1 MDIFL
6 DKLDKPR
13 SFCCLDKKYLIVYN
27 FMGVLFDISSYVS
40 LFKYFNIYKTV
51 FSEELKSLN
60 INRFVK
66 KININNREM
75 MATLENKVLSID
87 SENNGIFSK
96 TIIY

>member
-1 MDIFL
+1 MDKFL
-6 DKLDKPR
+6 NKLDKPR

-27 FMGVLFDISSYVS
+27 FMGVLFDISSYV
-40 LFKYFNIYKTV
+40 LLYKYFNIYKTV
-51 FSEELKSLN
+51 FSEELKDLN
-60 INRFVK
+60 FNKFDK

-75 MATLENKVLSID
+75 MSTLENKVLSTD